1 MIRFPKLII
10 HSILLMVVLTFM
22 SLFGSDIAGWLLG
35 KPIEVGS
42 GLVTLLVL
50 IWVFF
55 ALQSNKYKKQEFH

>member
-10 HSILLMVVLTFM
+10 HSILLMVVLTFI

-35 KPIEVGS
+35 KPIESSS

-50 IWVFF
+50 IWAFF
-55 ALQSNKYKKQEFH
+55 ALQSKKYKKQEDQ

>member
-10 HSILLMVVLTFM
+10 YSILLMVVLTFM
-22 SLFGSDIAGWLLG
+22 SLFGSDIATWLLG
-35 KPIEVGS
+35 KPIKVSS

-55 ALQSNKYKKQEFH
+55 ALQSKRYKKQETL